1 MKNPV
6 LKATLQGMLLDG
18 LFWAGYCSFGS
29 FIIPFLLDS
38 GFSESSA
45 SIVMTMISTISF
57 LVQPLTGHLCDTHV
71 SQRQVYLTLSACS
84 VPLLLLLPHAAGN
97 APLTLLIMF
106 FLTVSLY
113 QVPGLVDS
121 WIIHMKKQHPALN
134 YGLPRGTGSLVFAAT
149 AQIMGTVT
157 VRYGHGA
164 RFLMGAV
171 ILACSM
177 GAAYFIRQKPPVS
190 DGTVVQTQGSAK
202 GKAPVSLLLQNK
214 TYLLVLGITFLALA
228 GTSCVSAF
236 LPMLANRLGGDSGT
250 VGSCLAVAALCE
262 APPMFL
268 MGSVLKRIRAKYT
281 MLFASFFYIFRLAL
295 HLVVPNVGALIG
307 IQVFQG
313 LSFAVLW
320 PSAVNYINDIV
331 DERIKATAI
340 MTFTSVGLGVSN
352 IFGNALGAAL
362 LPIVGVYGVF
372 AVCTGLTVLA
382 FLLALLGFA
391 RKWWI

>member
-1 MKNPV
+1 
-6 LKATLQGMLLDG
+6 
-18 LFWAGYCSFGS
+18 
-29 FIIPFLLDS
+29 
-38 GFSESSA
+38 
-45 SIVMTMISTISF
+45 
-57 LVQPLTGHLCDTHV
+57 
-71 SQRQVYLTLSACS
+71 
-84 VPLLLLLPHAAGN
+84 
-97 APLTLLIMF
+97 
-106 FLTVSLY
+106 
-113 QVPGLVDS
+113 
-121 WIIHMKKQHPALN
+121 
-134 YGLPRGTGSLVFAAT
+134 
-149 AQIMGTVT
+149 
-157 VRYGHGA
+157 
-164 RFLMGAV
+164 
-171 ILACSM
+171 
-177 GAAYFIRQKPPVS
+177 
-190 DGTVVQTQGSAK
+190 
-202 GKAPVSLLLQNK
+202 
-214 TYLLVLGITFLALA
+214 
-228 GTSCVSAF
+228 
-236 LPMLANRLGGDSGT
+236 
-250 VGSCLAVAALCE
+250 
-262 APPMFL
+262 MFL